1 MNNIII
7 GIPYEIL
14 DYQKNIPLIP
24 RDIKLLINNF
34 KIQIYMHDKIF
45 DNAFYKKEDY
55 TNLGV
60 NILEDIKELYDKCNF
75 IIKINELHET
85 EYYLI
90 NNKHTII
97 CFINTDKFINY
108 CINNYINII
117 SYNSIN
123 NNIISKLYETNIVNF
138 LNKNNYENSN
148 ILVIDDNNIAKYFIQ
163 IFEKLN
169 LNYKVCSYNI
179 INSKYI
185 QFNKRNLKKYLFES
199 NIIFNFTTIDENLL
213 DFIDINNSYIQFH
226 NNYEINNY
234 YELIQKNNYKLY
246 LINKRFFNLY
256 PDLISNIISEI
267 LYNYIDYNIRNK
279 TTLNYTL
286 YNGIL
291 INKLHKDFII

>member
-24 RDIKLLINNF
+24 RDIKLLINNL

-45 DNAFYKKEDY
+45 DNSFFKKDDY

-60 NILEDIKELYDKCNF
+60 NILEDINELYDKCNF
-75 IIKINELHET
+75 IIKINELDET

-123 NNIISKLYETNIVNF
+123 DNIISKLYETNIVNF
-138 LNKNNYENSN
+138 FNENNYENSN
-148 ILVIDDNNIAKYFIQ
+148 ILVIDDNNIAKYFIE
-163 IFEKLN
+163 IFEKKN
-169 LNYKVCSYNI
+169 LNYKVCSYNK
-179 INSKYI
+179 INSKYV
-185 QFNKRNLKKYLFES
+185 QFNNRNLKKYLFES

-213 DFIDINNSYIQFH
+213 NYINNNNSYIQFH

-234 YELIQKNNYKLY
+234 YEQIQKKNYKLY
-246 LINKRFFNLY
+246 LINLRFFNLY
-256 PDLISNIISEI
+256 PDIISNIISEI

>member
-24 RDIKLLINNF
+24 RDIKLLINNL

-45 DNAFYKKEDY
+45 DNSFFKKEDY
-55 TNLGV
+55 TILGV
-60 NILEDIKELYDKCNF
+60 NILEDINELYDKCNF
-75 IIKINELHET
+75 IIKINELDET

-123 NNIISKLYETNIVNF
+123 DNIISKLYETNIVNF
-138 LNKNNYENSN
+138 FNENNYENSN
-148 ILVIDDNNIAKYFIQ
+148 ILVIDDNNIAKYFIE
-163 IFEKLN
+163 IFEKKN
-169 LNYKVCSYNI
+169 LNYKVCSYNK
-179 INSKYI
+179 INSKYV
-185 QFNKRNLKKYLFES
+185 QFNNRNLKKYLFES

-213 DFIDINNSYIQFH
+213 NYINNNNSYIQFH

-234 YELIQKNNYKLY
+234 YEQIQKKNYKLY
-246 LINKRFFNLY
+246 LINLRFFNLY
-256 PDLISNIISEI
+256 PDIISNIISEI